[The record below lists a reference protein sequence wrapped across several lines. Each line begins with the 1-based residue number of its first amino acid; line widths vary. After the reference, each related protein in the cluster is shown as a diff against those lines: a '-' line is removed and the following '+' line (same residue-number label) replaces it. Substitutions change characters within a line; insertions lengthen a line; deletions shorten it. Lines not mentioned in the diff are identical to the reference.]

1 MVYEEKHTDRNCRHH
16 GSGRGPS
23 SFWMHDSEAVFE
35 ALALKP
41 GETFLDL
48 GCGPG
53 DYAMAAAESVGPSG
67 KVFAFDKWQ
76 HQIDRLKE
84 DAASRGLDNIQ
95 ARPADITGTLPI
107 TNRSVDCCMLST
119 VLHIFQLPVAEKT
132 IFREICRIL
141 KFSGRLA
148 IIECKKEEQPFGPPL
163 EMRIS
168 PKELTASL
176 TPFGYH
182 RIDYR
187 DLGYTYLIQ
196 FGIAHLPDSGI
207 TGLMFR
213 SNL

>member
-1 MVYEEKHTDRNCRHH
+1 MYEEKQPAKNCRHH

-23 SFWMHDSEAVFE
+23 SFRMQDSEAVFE
-35 ALALKP
+35 AMTLNP

-53 DYAMAAAESVGPSG
+53 DYAMEAAKIVSPSG

-76 HQIDRLKE
+76 PQIDGLKNE
-84 DAASRGLDNIQ
+84 AASRGIDNIQ
-95 ARPADITGTLPI
+95 AETVDITGILPI
-107 TNRSVDCCMLST
+107 TNRAVDCCMLST

-132 IFREICRIL
+132 IFREIRRIL
-141 KFSGRLA
+141 KPSGRLA

-168 PKELTASL
+168 PEELTASL
-176 TPFGYH
+176 TSLGYH

-187 DLGYTYLIQ
+187 AFEYTYLIQ
-196 FGIAHLPDSGI
+196 FGVVRLTDA
-207 TGLMFR
+207 
-213 SNL
+213 

>member
-1 MVYEEKHTDRNCRHH
+1 MVYEEKPTDRNCRHH

-41 GETFLDL
+41 GEIFIDL

-53 DYAMAAAESVGPSG
+53 DYAMAAAENVGPSG

-76 HQIDRLKE
+76 PQIDGLKDE
-84 DAASRGLDNIQ
+84 GASRGLDNIQ
-95 ARPADITGTLPI
+95 AMTADITGTLPI
-107 TNRSVDCCMLST
+107 DDHSVDCCMLST

-132 IFREICRIL
+132 IFREIGRIL
-141 KFSGRLA
+141 KPSGRLA

-168 PKELTASL
+168 PEELTASL
-176 TPFGYH
+176 TPLGYR

-187 DLGYTYLIQ
+187 DLGHTYLVQ
-196 FGIAHLPDSGI
+196 FGI
-207 TGLMFR
+207 R
-213 SNL
+213 SMRKEKA